1 MPHYARST
9 IESTFSEDDRGTFV
23 AAILPPM
30 VERERRR
37 AESLHI
43 GRYELARELASGGM
57 ASVHLGRIHGAKGF
71 SRVVAIKRIL
81 PEYAGKPD
89 FVQMFVNEA
98 RLAARVRHPSVVA
111 TLDAFEH
118 DGELLLVMEFVNGL
132 SLAKLVM
139 LAQDR
144 GQRVPLRVAA
154 AIVAGSL
161 RGLHAAHEARD
172 ETGRSLTIVH
182 RDFSPQNVLVARD
195 GLARVLDF
203 GVAKAVDQARP
214 LTMFGEF
221 KGKLTYAAPEQV
233 RFHDVSRATDIY
245 AAGIVLW
252 ELATGRRRYGSLS
265 HSAILKCLLEET
277 VPLASS
283 VAPEV
288 PPALDRIVEQATQRE
303 PQARYRSAAEMARDI
318 EEHLS
323 AATAPEVA
331 AWVSQVASREIAR
344 IDALVA
350 SVETGATE
358 PGADVASGMGTLD
371 ADPTELDS
379 MSHAAPIP
387 AGRPRRRGGRWIPL
401 AGASLGATTVL
412 ALAGLFATLRSP
424 RLDDAA
430 PSARRGEETLSRAAT
445 APRHAKAAPA
455 EAPAFAAAGS
465 GAHKTT
471 SAGGAGSTASA
482 PPGAATLEPPRPA
495 NDCSPPYFFDPSG
508 IKHVKPGC
516 G

>member
-1 MPHYARST
+1 MHHAQQAT
-9 IESTFSEDDRGTFV
+9 AESTVSEDVRNTIA

-30 VERERRR
+30 AELREPRR
-37 AESLHI
+37 AESLRI

-57 ASVHLGRIHGAKGF
+57 ASVHLGRIHGAQGF

-118 DGELLLVMEFVNGL
+118 EGELLLVMEFVNGL

-144 GQRVPLRVAA
+144 AQRVPLRVAA
-154 AIVAGSL
+154 AIVAGAL

-172 ETGRSLTIVH
+172 ETGRPLTIVH

-203 GVAKAVDQARP
+203 GVAKAVDQARA
-214 LTMFGEF
+214 TTIHGEF

-233 RFHDVSRATDIY
+233 LFHDVSRATDVY

-252 ELATGRRRYGSLS
+252 ELATGRRRYGSVS
-265 HSAILKCLLEET
+265 HAAILRSLMEEN
-277 VPLASS
+277 VPIPSS
-283 VAPEV
+283 IAAEL
-288 PPALDRIVEQATQRE
+288 PPALDRIVQQATQRD
-303 PQARYRSAAEMARDI
+303 PSARYRSAAEMARDI
-318 EEHLS
+318 EEHLH
-323 AATAPEVA
+323 AASAPEVA
-331 AWVSQVASREIAR
+331 AWVSQVASAEIAR

-350 SVETGATE
+350 AVETGATE
-358 PGADVASGMGTLD
+358 PGAGVSSGPRPEDTD
-371 ADPTELDS
+371 YTELDS
-379 MSHAAPIP
+379 MSHAAPIVAP
-387 AGRPRRRGGRWIPL
+387 RPSRRSGRWIPV
-401 AGASLGATTVL
+401 AGASLGASTVL
-412 ALAGLFATLRSP
+412 ALAALFSAHRDSSP
-424 RLDDAA
+424 GDA
-430 PSARRGEETLSRAAT
+430 SRTARHGEETLSRPKDAAGLAKVE
-445 APRHAKAAPA
+445 APPTPAPIGARKGPPVPVAAPVTPSTGNA
-455 EAPAFAAAGS
+455 EV
-465 GAHKTT
+465 
-471 SAGGAGSTASA
+471 
-482 PPGAATLEPPRPA
+482 PRPA
-495 NDCSPPYFFDPSG
+495 NDCSPPYFFDTSG